1 MRTFVQNLCSFL
13 LLTIALNWV
22 FVGFYE
28 RPDRIA
34 IANKTHFKSQQYDA
48 IQTDTNAFDLIF
60 LGSSRGYSAFVPRV
74 FDSVLGTRSY
84 NMCTGSQSIIESYF
98 ILKEILRYQQP
109 KTIIYET
116 FLPTLD
122 KTDDFYHILSN
133 ADCMGYAG
141 RFDMLVNGFG
151 MEGVVHY
158 MFPAL
163 KHIPYLKIK
172 IKNYSLSEASLSK
185 PPAIQVDFDRGH
197 IIDDNVVDSET
208 IAGFPRIYSLDN
220 TPLSS
225 TKVEYYLP
233 AFIQL
238 CKDHGINLICVTAP
252 YPPSRLRISPEDNA
266 SSYFRNLFRGY
277 GVTYIDM
284 NYLNERQ
291 FGNSDTYFSDQHHL
305 NHRGAVEV
313 SLALAGALTSGDY

>member
-1 MRTFVQNLCSFL
+1 M
-13 LLTIALNWV
+13 NWV

-34 IANKTHFKSQQYDA
+34 IASGIHFKYQQYDA
-48 IQTDTNAFDLIF
+48 IQNDTNAFDLIF
-60 LGSSRGYSAFVPRV
+60 LGSSRGYSAFVPQV

-84 NMCTGSQSIIESYF
+84 NMCTGSQNIIESYY

-116 FLPTLD
+116 FLPTFD
-122 KTDDFYHILSN
+122 KTNDFYHILSN
-133 ADCMGYAG
+133 ADFMGYAG

-151 MEGVVHY
+151 IEGVVHY
-158 MFPAL
+158 IFPAL
-163 KHIPYLKIK
+163 KHIPYLKMK
-172 IKNYSLSEASLSK
+172 IENYSLLDASLSDS
-185 PPAIQVDFDRGH
+185 PSTQIDFDRGH
-197 IIDDNVVDSET
+197 IIDNNVVDSET
-208 IAGFPRIYSLDN
+208 IAGFPRIYSLNN

-225 TKVEYYLP
+225 IKVEYYLP

-238 CKDHGINLICVTAP
+238 CKNRDINLICVTAP

-266 SSYFRNLFRGY
+266 SSYFRSLFKGY
-277 GVTYIDM
+277 GVAYIDM

-291 FGNSDTYFSDQHHL
+291 FGNSDSYFSDHHHL
-305 NHRGAVEV
+305 NHAGAVRV
-313 SLALAGALTSGDY
+313 SKALANVLVSKEY